1 MVVDGSRCI
10 WFRAIHWDRVTAG
23 SSSLACVVLMSS
35 NVMPPSQVITRFA
48 CPEIPAMSE
57 EVSKSVWAKIEEELG
72 GEFKAGSSGINQLLT
87 QDRSPS
93 FYPKGTSKFD
103 LTPIYANYMRR
114 DMMIVDRVFACLPED
129 TKFVVKSDMDLT
141 SFYDKLRVK
150 YAWKSTSGGNCLFN
164 SGQTF
169 DELKSAIQKL
179 YRRSKNGE
187 FLGLVTNLLLTF
199 GCCYYVE
206 PFMKSFITSVQHRL
220 LVICHEEGAFFLRTQ
235 ESYARLVR
243 CYQNARDAIS
253 QYDKIVH
260 SIILAEEMI
269 KSPCRVRVSSWYMSA
284 LDQDMLDD
292 VICDDSKAIHE
303 DIYLHM
309 CAESMGGL
317 DKATA
322 RLLVLMSAEVVGML
336 ADTPVEDMKDFD
348 FYAELEEEG
357 FVQRVVRDR
366 HVHKSLSL
374 PETRTHVHFAQ
385 VAALCICPHTESL
398 MKIRLK
404 FLDPGNRVA
413 FYIDGPGPTTYS
425 LSALKQMYDLWKAEL
440 DKGAKPLERKLRI
453 EGSWKPPQVKAKQV
467 KRKAEGEA
475 GGAAKKTRKQVKA
488 ATKKRRAAEVAAG
501 PAKKQRK
508 AADKEE
514 EKAEKAK
521 KRKLNA
527 YEVWQTFEKER
538 DEDGNLESDGQH
550 RLRFYRYI
558 GKTCPLIMND
568 AHPLGFKIPTYKV
581 TKATPGPLSGL
592 YVQVDGDEEV
602 VPYDSLL
609 DYNSQFFF
617 KHVTARDS
625 IDWLKLARK
634 IGFPCQ
640 EVVHHLVLPK
650 DYIEG
655 HKRYQEQVREIGRLA
670 VADKKPWERFKA
682 SWATRTNDVLDTK
695 LKEGGDMH
703 FMLVR
708 FTPNL
713 RQLCSIPK
721 AVRAEICAHEGFI
734 QNLLVIYLLHFCVI
748 PDREM
753 NTSNLGLALSTYDC
767 ERFDIDATDIN
778 KETDTRKRVYK
789 GLQTHGISVTKVYQE
804 SLSLALRKQGAK
816 YVLELYER
824 TLNMLRNIANSNDSN
839 LAEVA
844 KVWLDFS
851 KQIPTG
857 VLYRKLYYHRDLED
871 KMFKLMCAYF
881 NSDESLIPEEVH
893 DVVIWKAVVNESDE
907 VNSDMQ
913 YADPLSDDESTDLR

>member
-1 MVVDGSRCI
+1 
-10 WFRAIHWDRVTAG
+10 
-23 SSSLACVVLMSS
+23 
-35 NVMPPSQVITRFA
+35 MPPQQVSPVSEEIKRLALLSNPITRFA
-48 CPEIPAMSE
+48 CPEIPGVSE
-57 EVSKSVWAKIEEELG
+57 DASKAISGTIEAELEVKYKEVNSQKSNLKT
-72 GEFKAGSSGINQLLT
+72 LLT
-87 QDRSPS
+87 EDRTTS

-103 LTPIYANYMRR
+103 LTPIYKYLSGPGKRA
-114 DMMIVDRVFACLPED
+114 DMMIVDCVFACLAED
-129 TKFVVKSDMDLT
+129 TKFVVKSDIDLA

-150 YAWKSTSGGNCLFN
+150 YAWKSSSGVNCLFY

-199 GCCYYVE
+199 GCCYYAE
-206 PFMKSFITSVQHRL
+206 PYMKSFITSVQHRL
-220 LVICHEEGAFFLRTQ
+220 LVICHEEGAFFLRTP

-243 CYQNARDAIS
+243 CYQNARDAIT
-253 QYDKIVH
+253 QYDKIVY

-385 VAALCICPHTESL
+385 VAALCICPHTETL

-404 FLDPGNRVA
+404 FVDPGGWVEL
-413 FYIDGPGPTTYS
+413 PYS
-425 LSALKQMYDLWKAEL
+425 LSALKQMYDIWKGEL

-453 EGSWKPPQVKAKQV
+453 EGPWKPPQAKAKQV
-467 KRKAEGEA
+467 KRKAEGGG
-475 GGAAKKTRKQVKA
+475 GGATKKTRKQVKA
-488 ATKKRRAAEVAAG
+488 ETKKRKAAEVAAG
-501 PAKKQRK
+501 PAKKQK
-508 AADKEE
+508 KEE

-581 TKATPGPLSGL
+581 TKDKPGPLSGV

-634 IGFPCQ
+634 IGLPCQ

-670 VADKKPWERFKA
+670 VADKQPWERFKA
-682 SWATRTNDVLDTK
+682 SWATRTNNVLDTK

-713 RQLCSIPK
+713 RQLCSIPA
-721 AVRAEICAHEGFI
+721 AVRAEVCAHEGFI
-734 QNLLVIYLLHFCVI
+734 QKLFIIYFLHFCFM
-748 PDREM
+748 PTKEM
-753 NTSNLGLALSTYDC
+753 NTSNLGLALLTYDC
-767 ERFDIDATDIN
+767 ERFDIDRTDIK
-778 KETDTRKRVYK
+778 KEAEMRKRVYK
-789 GLQTHGISVTKVYQE
+789 GLQTHGKSVTKVYQVN
-804 SLSLALRKQGAK
+804 LSLFLRKVGAK
-816 YVLELYER
+816 YVLELYEEK
-824 TLNMLRNIANSNDSN
+824 LNLLRNIAKSNDSD
-839 LAEVA
+839 LAENA
-844 KVWLDFS
+844 KLWIDFS
-851 KQIPTG
+851 KQIPAG
-857 VLYRKLYYHRDLED
+857 VLYKKLFFHHGLED
-871 KMFKLMCAYF
+871 KMFNLMCAYF
-881 NSDESLIPEEVH
+881 DADESLIPEEVH
-893 DVVIWKAVVNESDE
+893 DVVVWKAVVHESDE
-907 VNSDMQ
+907 VDSDMQ
-913 YADPLSDDESTDLR
+913 YADPLSDDDESTDLR